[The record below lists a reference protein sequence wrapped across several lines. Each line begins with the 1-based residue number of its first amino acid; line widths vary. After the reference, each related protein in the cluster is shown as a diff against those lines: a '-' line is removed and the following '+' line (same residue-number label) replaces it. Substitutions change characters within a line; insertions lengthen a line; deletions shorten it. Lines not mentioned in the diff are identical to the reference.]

1 MVPVKTGIPLF
12 MSDIY
17 PFRGVRYNQTII
29 SELAKVV
36 CPPYDIIPSHM
47 QSELYER
54 SEHNFIRL
62 EHARSLPQDTASE
75 NKYTRSAST
84 LAQWLAQGILTVD
97 EAPAV
102 YLHDHYFPYQG
113 NEYRRR
119 GIIALVRLEEW
130 ERRVIRPH
138 EGTLANPKS
147 DRLMLLRALQADTSS
162 ILALFEDP
170 DQRIASVLAAKEKDE
185 PLIHFNTDSGEKHV
199 LRAITEAE
207 MLAQIQRNLARQPL
221 YIADGHHRYES
232 ALAYRQERREKP
244 GQTSGDEGFDF
255 VMMTLVDFA
264 DPGLVILPPHRLVR
278 GLPAKKVD
286 DVWSGLTSFF
296 QIQELPFSSTDVWS
310 KVNTFLTGEAGQ
322 GNIALIGSSG
332 KNLLLLK
339 PRDFTSLKKFMPG
352 SRSEQYQRL
361 TVSILDHV
369 ILEKLL
375 GLKLEREA
383 ETLAYSYDQFD
394 AADRVLSGE
403 YQMAFLISPIR
414 ADVIK
419 RIADVGDRM
428 PRKSTYFYPKV
439 PSGLVFYRMAD
450 W

>member
-1 MVPVKTGIPLF
+1 
-12 MSDIY
+12 MSDIH
-17 PFRGVRYNQTII
+17 PFRGVRYNQTMI

-36 CPPYDIIPSHM
+36 CPPYDIIPPHM

-84 LAQWLAQGILTVD
+84 LAQWLAQGVLTVD
-97 EAPAV
+97 EVPAV

-113 NEYRRR
+113 KEYRRR
-119 GIIALVRLEEW
+119 GIIVLVRLEEW

-147 DRLMLLRALQADTSS
+147 DRLTLLRALQADTSS

-170 DQRIASVLAAKEKDE
+170 DQRIASVLGAKEKDS
-185 PLIHFNTDSGEKHV
+185 PLIHFKTDSGEKHV
-199 LRAITEAE
+199 LWAITEAE

-232 ALAYRQERREKP
+232 ALAYRQELREKP

-278 GLPAKKVD
+278 GLPANKLD

-296 QIQELPFSSTDVWS
+296 QIQELPFGSSDVWS
-310 KVNTFLTGEAGQ
+310 KVNTFLTEEAGQ
-322 GNIALIGSSG
+322 GNIALIGPSG

-339 PRDFTSLKKFMPG
+339 PRDFTSLQKFMPG

-383 ETLAYSYDQFD
+383 EALAYSYDHFD

-403 YQMAFLISPIR
+403 YQMAFLISPIK

-428 PRKSTYFYPKV
+428 PRKSTYFYPKL